1 MAEKKWISEKEVE
14 AMTVRKLHTLRNERF
29 HGLGFTNVKNGKSVR
44 YLVDDVVAFM
54 EARRIS
60 TSDDLQKKN
69 VPL

>member
-1 MAEKKWISEKEVE
+1 MAEKKWINEKEVE
-14 AMTVRKLHTLRNERF
+14 AMTGRKLQTLRNDRF
-29 HGLGFTNVKNGKSVR
+29 HGRGFPYVKNGKSVR

-60 TSDDLQKKN
+60 TSDDLLIQY